1 MNGAIT
7 IGTRVLVILGYLVG
21 AADSEAMSGE
31 TVGRVSLVLVGAVVA
46 AFLFY
51 VARRLVRLE
60 SGTRSDT
67 ERPREGTHEPATT
80 CAATMRRNSGE
91 DDGIG
96 TPRTITP

>member
-31 TVGRVSLVLVGAVVA
+31 TVGRVSLILVGAVVA

-51 VARRLVRLE
+51 VARRAA
-60 SGTRSDT
+60 S
-67 ERPREGTHEPATT
+67 PA
-80 CAATMRRNSGE
+80 GVG
-91 DDGIG
+91 DKI
-96 TPRTITP
+96 